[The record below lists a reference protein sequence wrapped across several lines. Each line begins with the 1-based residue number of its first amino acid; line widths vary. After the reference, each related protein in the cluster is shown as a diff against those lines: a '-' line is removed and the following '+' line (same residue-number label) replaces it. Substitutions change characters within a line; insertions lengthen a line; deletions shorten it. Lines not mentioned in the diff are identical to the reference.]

1 MDPNYEAEEMET
13 NMENL
18 FEHVNQMSNTEMPR
32 DFLAS
37 MTRHF
42 LRGPGEK
49 YTTFQ
54 KYQTEACLLLEQRRP
69 HWRKRKTN
77 SASQFLSMFYL
88 IEQDVIESNDDVVKS
103 LFVEGFNSREAY
115 VESLMEEFDETDRI
129 EKMMSTGNAL
139 KVPGF
144 IYDDDDTTTEAEES
158 TTEFDINNCM
168 LEVADII
175 EDLGPVDKSKYVK
188 VFEKDGEA
196 SVGIHNSRIKALANR
211 KSGLLSPFPQSVKFY
226 PKQVKS
232 GTKTFTKL
240 TATSSVGA
248 SNTSAGYCMMINVV
262 HLSSEVKSRILAV
275 LGRDDLFDEALAQD
289 ETNEDSEGDLIQ
301 SQDFPNMFQS
311 QTSETLL
318 HCTLC
323 EFMCRSKV
331 EFEEHIAVHPSCSLC
346 KKQLENNS
354 QLEEHMKDNHYQEH
368 RKCEKCGKEIALNEF
383 EKHEKDHEMFEG
395 FKKTLDK
402 TAKSSKA
409 KQKPQTKDK
418 KKPKAINCYNV
429 FAEERRSSLKASNP
443 SLTPVEITRKIS
455 EEWKKLSEEEKKV
468 FKERAAGI
476 NRERLDDNS
485 ERAADIRL
493 DDIEETVEVNP
504 EGSVDCPKC
513 EVKVQS

>member
-1 MDPNYEAEEMET
+1 MNWLHMRMDPNYEAEEMET

-88 IEQDVIESNDDVVKS
+88 IEQEVIESNDDVVKS

-175 EDLGPVDKSKYVK
+175 L
-188 VFEKDGEA
+188 
-196 SVGIHNSRIKALANR
+196 
-211 KSGLLSPFPQSVKFY
+211 
-226 PKQVKS
+226 
-232 GTKTFTKL
+232 KT
-240 TATSSVGA
+240 
-248 SNTSAGYCMMINVV
+248 
-262 HLSSEVKSRILAV
+262 
-275 LGRDDLFDEALAQD
+275 
-289 ETNEDSEGDLIQ
+289 
-301 SQDFPNMFQS
+301 
-311 QTSETLL
+311 
-318 HCTLC
+318 
-323 EFMCRSKV
+323 
-331 EFEEHIAVHPSCSLC
+331 
-346 KKQLENNS
+346 
-354 QLEEHMKDNHYQEH
+354 
-368 RKCEKCGKEIALNEF
+368 
-383 EKHEKDHEMFEG
+383 
-395 FKKTLDK
+395 
-402 TAKSSKA
+402 
-409 KQKPQTKDK
+409 
-418 KKPKAINCYNV
+418 
-429 FAEERRSSLKASNP
+429 
-443 SLTPVEITRKIS
+443 
-455 EEWKKLSEEEKKV
+455 
-468 FKERAAGI
+468 
-476 NRERLDDNS
+476 
-485 ERAADIRL
+485 
-493 DDIEETVEVNP
+493 
-504 EGSVDCPKC
+504 
-513 EVKVQS
+513 